1 MMKWID
7 KFVRSFWGETLMGAA
22 LICALIWFF
31 GPLLGL
37 GSFHPF
43 ASEFERIIA
52 ISVLVLLF
60 VIVNL
65 VHELR
70 ERKKEKEL
78 EEGVTEA
85 KEESEAEKAS
95 AEELALLSEK
105 MKEALHEL
113 KRAKLGGKSRRPLYQ
128 LPWYLFIG
136 PPGSGKTTALV
147 NCGLRFPLADSN
159 GAARDQG
166 RGRNPPLRLVVH
178 RSGGADRH
186 RRPLHDAGFRR
197 GGGCR
202 VLARVPEAAQEAAP
216 APAAERGAGGD
227 QPVRSGD
234 AIGE

>member
-7 KFVRSFWGETLMGAA
+7 KFGRSFWGETLMGAA

-78 EEGVTEA
+78 DEG
-85 KEESEAEKAS
+85 
-95 AEELALLSEK
+95 
-105 MKEALHEL
+105 
-113 KRAKLGGKSRRPLYQ
+113 
-128 LPWYLFIG
+128 
-136 PPGSGKTTALV
+136 
-147 NCGLRFPLADSN
+147 
-159 GAARDQG
+159 GAARAEARQTG
-166 RGRNPPLRLVVH
+166 REIPPPAVSAAVVPVH
-178 RSGGADRH
+178 R
-186 RRPLHDAGFRR
+186 
-197 GGGCR
+197 
-202 VLARVPEAAQEAAP
+202 P
-216 APAAERGAGGD
+216 A
-227 QPVRSGD
+227 
-234 AIGE
+234 